1 MKIKHKLRLN
11 VGLLFLL
18 ILLLG
23 SVGIGY
29 IHAIKQDTDKILVA
43 NYQTLEFSLNMLSAL
58 DDTTKE
64 SIQHF
69 EENLIKQEANI
80 TEPGEKEATLKTRQL
95 FNQLKNSDDTHI
107 TNPIRNEIRQIM
119 QMNMSALKAKSIHA
133 QNTAKTATL
142 WIAIAGT
149 LCFLIAF
156 SLLINLPSNIAN
168 PISELTISIRQI
180 AERNYSQR
188 VHFKDN
194 SEFGDLARSFNTM
207 AEKLEEYNN
216 SNLARLLLEKKRIET
231 LISNMRDPVIGIDE
245 QNNITFINKEAFKI
259 TGLQSEDIR
268 QKSLQRL
275 TTENDLLRK
284 LTTENTN
291 TQSAGNETLKIFNDG
306 KECHYE
312 KTVVPITFLPTGET
326 ITKNAGIVI
335 ILRNVTAYK
344 ELDAAKTNFLST
356 ISHEFKT
363 PISAIKM
370 GVQLLHNE
378 KTGTLNKEQ
387 HSLIDGI
394 KDDAE
399 RLLRITGELLKMTQ
413 VESGNI
419 QLSMLSGSPIEI
431 VNYAVNA
438 TRIQAEQKQLKLTT
452 NYAQGLPNVIADR
465 EKTAWVLTNL
475 ISNAIRYSTE
485 GGEISISVKPIE
497 ERINFEVR
505 DFGKGIAP
513 DYLTKVFDR
522 YFRIPGTSSEGTGLG
537 LSISKDFIEAQGGT
551 IGVESTPGEGSRF
564 YFQLPAGPDQ

>member
-1 MKIKHKLRLN
+1 MKIKNKLRLN

-18 ILLLG
+18 ILILG

-29 IHAIKQDTDKILVA
+29 IHALKRDTDKILVA
-43 NYQTLEFSLNMLSAL
+43 NHQTLEYSINMLSAL
-58 DDTTKE
+58 DDTSKE
-64 SIQHF
+64 SLTVF
-69 EENLIKQEANI
+69 EENLLKQEANI
-80 TEPGEKEATLKTRQL
+80 TEPGEKEATINTRHLFTKIKTSNDTL
-95 FNQLKNSDDTHI
+95 LKNSL
-107 TNPIRNEIRQIM
+107 RNEIRDIM
-119 QMNMSALKAKSIHA
+119 RMNMKALKSKSLHA

-142 WIAIAGT
+142 WIAFAAT
-149 LCFLIAF
+149 LCILIAF
-156 SLLINLPSNIAN
+156 SLMINLPSNIAN
-168 PISELTISIRQI
+168 PISELTKSIRQI
-180 AERNYSQR
+180 ADRNYSQR
-188 VHFKDN
+188 VHFNDN

-245 QNNITFINKEAFKI
+245 QNNITFINKEALKI
-259 TGLQSEDIR
+259 TGLHIDDIR
-268 QKSLQRL
+268 NKTLQRL
-275 TTENDLLRK
+275 TTENDLIRK
-284 LTTENTN
+284 LTNDTYP
-291 TQSAGNETLKIFNDG
+291 TQGSTNETLKIFNDG

-312 KTVVPITFLPTGET
+312 KTIVPISILPTGET
-326 ITKNAGIVI
+326 KEKNAGIVI
-335 ILRNVTAYK
+335 LLRNVTAYK

-363 PISAIKM
+363 PISAIKL

-387 HSLIDGI
+387 NSLVEGI

-419 QLSMLSGSPIEI
+419 QLSMLSGSPIDI

-438 TRIQAEQKQLKLTT
+438 TRIQAEQKQLKLITV
-452 NYAQGLPNVIADR
+452 YAQALPNVIADR

-485 GGEISISVKPIE
+485 GSEINISVKPMGDK
-497 ERINFEVR
+497 INFEVR
-505 DFGKGIAP
+505 DYGKGIAP
-513 DYLTKVFDR
+513 DYLKKIFDR

>member
-1 MKIKHKLRLN
+1 MKIKNKLRLN

-18 ILLLG
+18 ILILG

-29 IHAIKQDTDKILVA
+29 IHALKRDTDKILVA
-43 NYQTLEFSLNMLSAL
+43 NYQTLEYSINMLSAL

-64 SIQHF
+64 SITVF
-69 EENLIKQEANI
+69 EENLFKQEANI
-80 TEPGEKEATLKTRQL
+80 TEPGEKEATINTRRLYTQIKASNDTL
-95 FNQLKNSDDTHI
+95 LKNSL
-107 TNPIRNEIRQIM
+107 RNEIRDIM
-119 QMNMSALKAKSIHA
+119 KMNMKALKSKSLHA
-133 QNTAKTATL
+133 QHTAKTATL
-142 WIAIAGT
+142 WIAFAAS
-149 LCFLIAF
+149 LCILIAF
-156 SLLINLPSNIAN
+156 SLMINLPSNIAN
-168 PISELTISIRQI
+168 PISELTKSIRQI
-180 AERNYSQR
+180 ADRNYSQR
-188 VHFKDN
+188 VHFNDN

-207 AEKLEEYNN
+207 AEKLEEYND

-245 QNNITFINKEAFKI
+245 QNNITFINKEALKI
-259 TGLQSEDIR
+259 TGLQIDDVR
-268 QKSLQRL
+268 NKTLQRL
-275 TTENDLLRK
+275 STENDLIRK
-284 LTTENTN
+284 LTNERN
-291 TQSAGNETLKIFNDG
+291 QPKGSANETLKIFNDG

-312 KTVVPITFLPTGET
+312 KTIVPISIMPTGET
-326 ITKNAGIVI
+326 KEKNAGIVI
-335 ILRNVTAYK
+335 LLRNVTAYK

-370 GVQLLHNE
+370 GVQLLYNE
-378 KTGTLNKEQ
+378 RTGTLNKEQ
-387 HSLIDGI
+387 HSLVEGI

-438 TRIQAEQKQLKLTT
+438 TKIQADQKKLKLTLDHPM
-452 NYAQGLPNVIADR
+452 NLPNVIADR

-485 GGEISISVKPIE
+485 GSEISISVKPVADK
-497 ERINFEVR
+497 INFEVR

-513 DYLTKVFDR
+513 DYLTKIFDR
-522 YFRIPGTSSEGTGLG
+522 YFRVPGTSTEGTGLG

-564 YFQLPAGPDQ
+564 YFQLPSSTDQ

>member
-1 MKIKHKLRLN
+1 MKIKNKLRLN

-18 ILLLG
+18 ILILG

-29 IHAIKQDTDKILVA
+29 IHALKRDTDKILVA
-43 NYQTLEFSLNMLSAL
+43 NYQTLEYSINMLSAL

-64 SIQHF
+64 SITVF
-69 EENLIKQEANI
+69 EENLFKQEANI
-80 TEPGEKEATLKTRQL
+80 TEPGEKEATINTRRLYTQIKASNDTL
-95 FNQLKNSDDTHI
+95 LKNSL
-107 TNPIRNEIRQIM
+107 RNEIRDIM
-119 QMNMSALKAKSIHA
+119 KMNMKALKSKSLHA
-133 QNTAKTATL
+133 QHTAKTATL
-142 WIAIAGT
+142 WIALAAS
-149 LCFLIAF
+149 LCILIAF
-156 SLLINLPSNIAN
+156 SLMINLPSNIAN
-168 PISELTISIRQI
+168 PISELTKSIRQI
-180 AERNYSQR
+180 ADRNYSQR
-188 VHFKDN
+188 VHFNDN

-207 AEKLEEYNN
+207 AEKLEEYND

-245 QNNITFINKEAFKI
+245 QNNITFINKEALKI
-259 TGLQSEDIR
+259 TGLQIDDVR
-268 QKSLQRL
+268 NKTLQRL
-275 TTENDLLRK
+275 STENDLIRK
-284 LTTENTN
+284 LTNERN
-291 TQSAGNETLKIFNDG
+291 QPKGSANETLKIFNDG

-312 KTVVPITFLPTGET
+312 KTIVPISIMPTGET
-326 ITKNAGIVI
+326 KEKNAGIVI
-335 ILRNVTAYK
+335 LLRNVTAYK

-370 GVQLLHNE
+370 GVQLLYNE

-387 HSLIDGI
+387 HSLVEGI

-438 TRIQAEQKQLKLTT
+438 TKIQADQKKLKLTLDHPM
-452 NYAQGLPNVIADR
+452 NLPNVIADR

-485 GGEISISVKPIE
+485 GSEISISVKPVADK
-497 ERINFEVR
+497 INFEVR

-513 DYLTKVFDR
+513 DYLTKIFDR
-522 YFRIPGTSSEGTGLG
+522 YFRVPGTSTEGTGLG

-564 YFQLPAGPDQ
+564 YFQLPSSTDQ

>member
-1 MKIKHKLRLN
+1 MKIKNKLRLN

-18 ILLLG
+18 ILILG

-29 IHAIKQDTDKILVA
+29 IHALKRDTDKILVA
-43 NYQTLEFSLNMLSAL
+43 NYQTLEYSINMLSAL

-64 SIQHF
+64 SITVF
-69 EENLIKQEANI
+69 EENLFKQEANI
-80 TEPGEKEATLKTRQL
+80 TEPGEKEATINTRRLYTQIKASNDTL
-95 FNQLKNSDDTHI
+95 LKNSL
-107 TNPIRNEIRQIM
+107 RNEIRDIM
-119 QMNMSALKAKSIHA
+119 KMNMKALKSKSLHA
-133 QNTAKTATL
+133 QHTAKTATL
-142 WIAIAGT
+142 WIALAAS
-149 LCFLIAF
+149 LCILIAF
-156 SLLINLPSNIAN
+156 SLMINLPSNIAN
-168 PISELTISIRQI
+168 PISELTKSIRQI
-180 AERNYSQR
+180 ADRNYSQR
-188 VHFKDN
+188 VHFNDN

-207 AEKLEEYNN
+207 AEKLEEYND

-245 QNNITFINKEAFKI
+245 QNNITFINKEALKI
-259 TGLQSEDIR
+259 TGLQIDDVR
-268 QKSLQRL
+268 NKTLQRL
-275 TTENDLLRK
+275 STENDLIRK
-284 LTTENTN
+284 LTNERN
-291 TQSAGNETLKIFNDG
+291 QPKGSANETLKIFNDG

-312 KTVVPITFLPTGET
+312 KTIVPISIMPTGET
-326 ITKNAGIVI
+326 KEKNAGIVI
-335 ILRNVTAYK
+335 LLRNVTAYK

-370 GVQLLHNE
+370 GVQLLYNE
-378 KTGTLNKEQ
+378 RTGTLNKEQ
-387 HSLIDGI
+387 HSLVEGI

-438 TRIQAEQKQLKLTT
+438 TKIQADQKKLKLTLDHPM
-452 NYAQGLPNVIADR
+452 NLPNVIADR

-485 GGEISISVKPIE
+485 GSEISISVKPVADK
-497 ERINFEVR
+497 INFEVR

-513 DYLTKVFDR
+513 DYLTKIFDR
-522 YFRIPGTSSEGTGLG
+522 YFRVPGTSTEGTGLG

-564 YFQLPAGPDQ
+564 YFQLPSSTDQ

>member
-1 MKIKHKLRLN
+1 MKIKNKLRLN

-18 ILLLG
+18 ILILG

-29 IHAIKQDTDKILVA
+29 IHALKRDTDKILVA
-43 NYQTLEFSLNMLSAL
+43 NYQTLEYCINMLSAL

-64 SIQHF
+64 SITVF
-69 EENLIKQEANI
+69 EENLFKQEANI
-80 TEPGEKEATLKTRQL
+80 TEPGEKEATINTRRLYTQIKASNDTL
-95 FNQLKNSDDTHI
+95 LKNSL
-107 TNPIRNEIRQIM
+107 RNEIRDIM
-119 QMNMSALKAKSIHA
+119 KMNMKALKSKSLHA
-133 QNTAKTATL
+133 QHTAKTATL
-142 WIAIAGT
+142 WIALAAS
-149 LCFLIAF
+149 LCILIAF
-156 SLLINLPSNIAN
+156 SLMINLPSNIAN
-168 PISELTISIRQI
+168 PISELTKSIRQI
-180 AERNYSQR
+180 ADRNYSQR
-188 VHFKDN
+188 VHFNDN

-207 AEKLEEYNN
+207 AEKLEEYND

-245 QNNITFINKEAFKI
+245 QNNITFINKEALKI
-259 TGLQSEDIR
+259 TGLQIDDVR
-268 QKSLQRL
+268 NKTLQRL
-275 TTENDLLRK
+275 STENDLIRK
-284 LTTENTN
+284 LTNERN
-291 TQSAGNETLKIFNDG
+291 QPKGSANETLKIFNDG

-312 KTVVPITFLPTGET
+312 KTIVPISIMPTGET
-326 ITKNAGIVI
+326 KEKNAGIVI
-335 ILRNVTAYK
+335 LLRNVTAYK

-370 GVQLLHNE
+370 GVQLLYNE

-387 HSLIDGI
+387 HSLVEGI

-438 TRIQAEQKQLKLTT
+438 TKIQADQKKLELTLDHPM
-452 NYAQGLPNVIADR
+452 NLPNVIADR

-485 GGEISISVKPIE
+485 GSEISISVKPVADK
-497 ERINFEVR
+497 INFEVR

-513 DYLTKVFDR
+513 DYLTKIFDR
-522 YFRIPGTSSEGTGLG
+522 YFRVPGTSTEGTGLG

-564 YFQLPAGPDQ
+564 YFQLPSSTDQ

>member
-1 MKIKHKLRLN
+1 MKIKNKLRLN

-18 ILLLG
+18 ILILG

-29 IHAIKQDTDKILVA
+29 IHALKRDTDKILVA
-43 NYQTLEFSLNMLSAL
+43 NYQTLEYCINMLSAL

-64 SIQHF
+64 SITVF
-69 EENLIKQEANI
+69 EENLFKQEANI
-80 TEPGEKEATLKTRQL
+80 TEPGEKEATINTRRLYTQIKASNDTL
-95 FNQLKNSDDTHI
+95 LKNSL
-107 TNPIRNEIRQIM
+107 RNEIRDIM
-119 QMNMSALKAKSIHA
+119 KMNMKALKSKSLHA
-133 QNTAKTATL
+133 QHTAKTATL
-142 WIAIAGT
+142 WIALAAS
-149 LCFLIAF
+149 LCILIAF
-156 SLLINLPSNIAN
+156 SLMINLPSNIAN
-168 PISELTISIRQI
+168 PISELTKSIRQI
-180 AERNYSQR
+180 ADRNYSQR
-188 VHFKDN
+188 VHFNDN

-207 AEKLEEYNN
+207 AEKLEEYND

-245 QNNITFINKEAFKI
+245 QNNITFINKEALKI
-259 TGLQSEDIR
+259 TGLQIDDVR
-268 QKSLQRL
+268 NKTLQRL
-275 TTENDLLRK
+275 STENDLIRK
-284 LTTENTN
+284 LTNERN
-291 TQSAGNETLKIFNDG
+291 QPKGSANETLKIFNDG

-312 KTVVPITFLPTGET
+312 KTIVPISIMPTGET
-326 ITKNAGIVI
+326 KEKNAGIVI
-335 ILRNVTAYK
+335 LLRNVTAYK

-370 GVQLLHNE
+370 GVQLLYNE

-387 HSLIDGI
+387 HSLVEGI

-438 TRIQAEQKQLKLTT
+438 TKIQADQKKLKLTLDHPM
-452 NYAQGLPNVIADR
+452 NLPNVIADR

-485 GGEISISVKPIE
+485 GSEISISVKPVADK
-497 ERINFEVR
+497 INFEVR

-513 DYLTKVFDR
+513 DYLTKIFDR
-522 YFRIPGTSSEGTGLG
+522 YFRVPGTSTEGTGLG

-564 YFQLPAGPDQ
+564 YFQLPSSTDQ

>member
-1 MKIKHKLRLN
+1 MKIKNKLRLN

-18 ILLLG
+18 ILILG

-29 IHAIKQDTDKILVA
+29 IHALKRDTDKILVA
-43 NYQTLEFSLNMLSAL
+43 NYQTLEYCINMLSAL

-64 SIQHF
+64 SITVF
-69 EENLIKQEANI
+69 EENLFKQEANI
-80 TEPGEKEATLKTRQL
+80 TEPGEKEATINTRRLYTQIKASNDTL
-95 FNQLKNSDDTHI
+95 LKNSL
-107 TNPIRNEIRQIM
+107 RNEIRDIM
-119 QMNMSALKAKSIHA
+119 KMNMKALKSKSLHA
-133 QNTAKTATL
+133 QHTAKTATL
-142 WIAIAGT
+142 WIALAAS
-149 LCFLIAF
+149 LCILIAF
-156 SLLINLPSNIAN
+156 SLMINLPSNIAN
-168 PISELTISIRQI
+168 PISELTKSIRQI
-180 AERNYSQR
+180 ADRNYSQR
-188 VHFKDN
+188 VHFNDN

-207 AEKLEEYNN
+207 AEKLEEYND
-216 SNLARLLLEKKRIET
+216 SNLARLLLEKKRIEA

-245 QNNITFINKEAFKI
+245 QNNITFINKEALKI
-259 TGLQSEDIR
+259 TGLQIDDVR
-268 QKSLQRL
+268 NKTLQRL
-275 TTENDLLRK
+275 STENDLIRK
-284 LTTENTN
+284 LTNERN
-291 TQSAGNETLKIFNDG
+291 QPKGSANETLKIFNDG

-312 KTVVPITFLPTGET
+312 KTIVPISIMPTGET
-326 ITKNAGIVI
+326 KEKNAGIVI
-335 ILRNVTAYK
+335 LLRNVTAYK

-370 GVQLLHNE
+370 GVQLLYNE
-378 KTGTLNKEQ
+378 RTGTLNKEQ
-387 HSLIDGI
+387 HSLVEGI

-438 TRIQAEQKQLKLTT
+438 TKIQADQKKLKLTLDHPM
-452 NYAQGLPNVIADR
+452 NLPNVIADR

-485 GGEISISVKPIE
+485 GSEISISVKPVADK
-497 ERINFEVR
+497 INFEVR

-513 DYLTKVFDR
+513 DYLTKIFDR
-522 YFRIPGTSSEGTGLG
+522 YFRVPGTSTEGTGLG

-564 YFQLPAGPDQ
+564 YFQLPSSTDQ

>member
-1 MKIKHKLRLN
+1 MKIKNKLRLN

-18 ILLLG
+18 ILILG

-29 IHAIKQDTDKILVA
+29 IHALKRDTDKILVA
-43 NYQTLEFSLNMLSAL
+43 NYQTLEYCINMLSAL

-64 SIQHF
+64 SITVF
-69 EENLIKQEANI
+69 EENLFKQEANI
-80 TEPGEKEATLKTRQL
+80 TEPGEKEATINTRRLYTQIKASNDTL
-95 FNQLKNSDDTHI
+95 LKNSL
-107 TNPIRNEIRQIM
+107 RNEIRDIM
-119 QMNMSALKAKSIHA
+119 KMNMKALKSKSLHA
-133 QNTAKTATL
+133 QHTAKTATL
-142 WIAIAGT
+142 WIALAAS
-149 LCFLIAF
+149 LCILIAF
-156 SLLINLPSNIAN
+156 SLMINLPSNIAN
-168 PISELTISIRQI
+168 PISELTKSIRQI
-180 AERNYSQR
+180 ADRNYSQR
-188 VHFKDN
+188 VHFNDN

-207 AEKLEEYNN
+207 AEKLEEYND

-245 QNNITFINKEAFKI
+245 QNNITFINKEALKI
-259 TGLQSEDIR
+259 TGLQIDDVR
-268 QKSLQRL
+268 NKTLQRL
-275 TTENDLLRK
+275 STENDLIRK
-284 LTTENTN
+284 LTNERN
-291 TQSAGNETLKIFNDG
+291 QPKGSANETLKIFNDG

-312 KTVVPITFLPTGET
+312 KTIVPISIMPTGET
-326 ITKNAGIVI
+326 KEKNAGIVI
-335 ILRNVTAYK
+335 LLRNVTAYK

-370 GVQLLHNE
+370 GVQLLYNE
-378 KTGTLNKEQ
+378 RTGTLNKEQ
-387 HSLIDGI
+387 HSLVEGI

-438 TRIQAEQKQLKLTT
+438 TKIQADQKKLKLTLDHPM
-452 NYAQGLPNVIADR
+452 NLPNVIADR

-485 GGEISISVKPIE
+485 GSEISISVKPVADK
-497 ERINFEVR
+497 INFEVR

-513 DYLTKVFDR
+513 DYLTKIFDR
-522 YFRIPGTSSEGTGLG
+522 YFRVPGTSTEGTGLG

-564 YFQLPAGPDQ
+564 YFQLPSSTDQ